1 LKAPPRIAVIGAG
14 WAGLSAATELA
25 TKGAKVTVFEAAPQT
40 GGRARSLVW
49 PGASGVGG
57 SSAPRIDNGQHLLVG
72 AYGETLALLKR
83 LGGDE
88 QQLFHRQ
95 PFNLISDQGFEL
107 KASNVPAPWHLVRA
121 LLFAKGLSWAD
132 RWSIA
137 VLGWALERA
146 GWKTA
151 VGLAVAQLLNN
162 TRQTTEVRR
171 RVWNPL
177 CLAALNTPPERA
189 CAATFAAVL
198 RDTLGADARA
208 SDLLVPAVPLGDTL
222 PKLAEVFL
230 ARHGATL
237 RLRHLVRSLA
247 QDHAR
252 PVVDGEA
259 FDGAIV
265 ALAPH
270 SARRLLGSRI
280 PVFPTESI
288 QTLWVL
294 LAPGTLAHQQLR
306 LLETGPGEWL
316 FTRRE
321 ANGLTLAS
329 MVISAA
335 GRGTDRE
342 QLVRACLDQ
351 LDQLLRRGGQL
362 SGLDPIR
369 VLGTQLIEEKFA
381 TFSCGPARPRPD
393 VDAYTEVSPN
403 VMIAGDW
410 TASEYPAT
418 LESAVRSVLR
428 AARFLSERVWTAA

>member
-1 LKAPPRIAVIGAG
+1 MKAPPRVAVIGAG

-25 TKGAKVTVFEAAPQT
+25 SKGANVTVFEAAPQT
-40 GGRARSLVW
+40 GGRARSLFW
-49 PGASGVGG
+49 PGESSGGG
-57 SSAPRIDNGQHLLVG
+57 GTSGPRIDNGQHLLVG

-88 QQLFHRQ
+88 KHLFHRQ
-95 PFNLISDQGFEL
+95 PFNLISDQGLEL
-107 KASNVPAPWHLVRA
+107 KASSAPAPWHLVRA
-121 LLFAKGLSWAD
+121 LLFAKGLSWGD

-137 VLGWALERA
+137 RLGWALERA

-151 VGLAVAQLLNN
+151 VGLTVAQLLTD

-198 RDTLGADARA
+198 RDTLGGDARA
-208 SDLLVPAVPLGDTL
+208 SDLLVPVVPLGDTL

-230 ARHGATL
+230 SRHGATL
-237 RLRHLVRSLA
+237 RLRHLVRTLG
-247 QDHAR
+247 QDNAR

-288 QTLWVL
+288 QTLWIL
-294 LAPGTLAHQQLR
+294 LAPGTLEHQQLR

-316 FTRRE
+316 FTRRQ
-321 ANGLTLAS
+321 ADGFTLAS
-329 MVISAA
+329 MVMSAA
-335 GRGTDRE
+335 GRVTDRE
-342 QLVRACLDQ
+342 QVVRACLDQ

-362 SGLDPIR
+362 TGLDRSR
-369 VLGTQLIEEKFA
+369 VLGTKLIEEKFA

-393 VDAYTEVSPN
+393 VDAYADLSPK

-418 LESAVRSVLR
+418 LESAVRSGLR
-428 AARFLSERVWTAA
+428 AAQFLLRAVD